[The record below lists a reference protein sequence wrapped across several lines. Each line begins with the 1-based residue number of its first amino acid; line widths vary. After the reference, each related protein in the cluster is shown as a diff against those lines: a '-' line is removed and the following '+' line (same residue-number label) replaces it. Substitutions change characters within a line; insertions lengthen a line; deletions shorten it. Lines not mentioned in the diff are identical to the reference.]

1 MAVVYGQPG
10 VLNYAWVFLKHRV
23 RNGRLSGGRR
33 SGISRAAKNHPT
45 APPRCCRR
53 RTAMTQLCHPFQSHD
68 SLSRDHMLHVADSG
82 GSDLVSRIVL
92 GVFIG
97 VLLAIATL
105 LSEAPPQTVERLTL
119 PTDR

>member
-1 MAVVYGQPG
+1 
-10 VLNYAWVFLKHRV
+10 
-23 RNGRLSGGRR
+23 
-33 SGISRAAKNHPT
+33 
-45 APPRCCRR
+45 
-53 RTAMTQLCHPFQSHD
+53 MTQLCHPFQSHD

-105 LSEAPPQTVERLTL
+105 LSAEPPQTVERLTL
-119 PTDR
+119 STEAPPAIVVDGRCQAPPPIPTPLARKGLVAGQSV

>member
-1 MAVVYGQPG
+1 M
-10 VLNYAWVFLKHRV
+10 
-23 RNGRLSGGRR
+23 SGGRR

-45 APPRCCRR
+45 APPRSCRR

-82 GSDLVSRIVL
+82 GSDLVPRIVL

-97 VLLAIATL
+97 VLLAIAPLTGEEPPPTAERPTL
-105 LSEAPPQTVERLTL
+105 QTEAPPAHLA
-119 PTDR
+119 D